1 MTVKEWNR
9 FNKVLKDSEGNCITP
24 GSEFHFTGYDNLEQR
39 YELSKKLTAF
49 TNPEEYDKINEK
61 FPPSTKSMTTI
72 TTQEVL
78 LSKYKIVLDGFEPKW
93 SRRYH
98 AIAKVVN
105 MKNFDKGMKT
115 FDKSMQAFSKGVGEV
130 EKDIKQDKKNQ
141 EILWGKK
148 SKSKSKKAKKEKS
161 VDEILFGKK
170 SKGRTKNS
178 LKIWS
183 DDEVKLF

>member
-1 MTVKEWNR
+1 MAK
-9 FNKVLKDSEGNCITP
+9 S
-24 GSEFHFTGYDNLEQR
+24 
-39 YELSKKLTAF
+39 
-49 TNPEEYDKINEK
+49 NP
-61 FPPSTKSMTTI
+61 PM
-72 TTQEVL
+72 
-78 LSKYKIVLDGFEPKW
+78 
-93 SRRYH
+93 
-98 AIAKVVN
+98 
-105 MKNFDKGMKT
+105 
-115 FDKSMQAFSKGVGEV
+115 GVGEV
-130 EKDIKQDKKNQ
+130 EKDLKQDKKNQ

>member
-1 MTVKEWNR
+1 MKYVKHMTLKEWNR
-9 FNKVLKDSEGNCITP
+9 FNKILKDSDGNFIPP
-24 GSEFHFTGYDNLEQR
+24 GNEFQFRNHFTGKMESL
-39 YELSKKLTAF
+39 
-49 TNPEEYDKINEK
+49 
-61 FPPSTKSMTTI
+61 TTI

-78 LSKYKIVLDGFEPKW
+78 LSKYKIILDGYEPKW

-98 AIAKVVN
+98 AFTKVVN

-130 EKDIKQDKKNQ
+130 EKDIKQNKKNQ

-148 SKSKSKKAKKEKS
+148 SKSKSKKAPKEKS
-161 VDEILFGKK
+161 VDEMIWGKK
-170 SKGRTKNS
+170 SKGRTRNS

-183 DDEVKLF
+183 DDKVDLF